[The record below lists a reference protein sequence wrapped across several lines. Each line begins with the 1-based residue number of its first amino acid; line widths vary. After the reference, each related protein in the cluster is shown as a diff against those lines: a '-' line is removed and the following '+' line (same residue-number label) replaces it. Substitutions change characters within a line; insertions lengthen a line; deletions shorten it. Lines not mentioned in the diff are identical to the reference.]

1 MDAAAKMEL
10 FANLTYISIAIAVVG
25 FGLAVFFFFFFDIRS
40 IRALMTGKAKQQTI
54 QRMAEQHS
62 KTGTLRH
69 ITENTRDPS
78 LPRIQHPVMPPT
90 AEIKAPE
97 SKPYDF
103 EAEETGVLSSA
114 EETGIL
120 GGRAVD
126 TPTAVAN
133 TQASAG
139 ETSILAQPAFQP
151 EPAPVIPGFRFEVT
165 ESTMLIHTQEFI

>member
-10 FANLTYISIAIAVVG
+10 FGNLMYISIAIAVVG

-40 IRALMTGKAKQQTI
+40 IRALMTGKARQQTI

-78 LPRIQHPVMPPT
+78 LPRIQHPAMPPT
-90 AEIKAPE
+90 AEIKMPE
-97 SKPYDF
+97 NKPYDF
-103 EAEETGVLSSA
+103 EAEETGVLSGA
-114 EETGIL
+114 EETGVL
-120 GGRAVD
+120 GGREV
-126 TPTAVAN
+126 N
-133 TQASAG
+133 TSTEVTGRQSDAG
-139 ETSILAQPAFQP
+139 ETSILTQPAPQP
-151 EPAPVIPGFRFEVT
+151 DPVIPGFRFEVT